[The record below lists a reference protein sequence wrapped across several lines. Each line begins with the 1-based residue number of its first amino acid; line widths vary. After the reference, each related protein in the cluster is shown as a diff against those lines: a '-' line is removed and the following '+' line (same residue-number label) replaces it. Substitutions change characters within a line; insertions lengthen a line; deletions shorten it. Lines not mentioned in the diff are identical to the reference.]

1 MVVLRD
7 GEWSVWCR
15 CGWRSPPSPALSQLA
30 VRHPCGSGGTPATRG
45 RRAAVPLQG
54 GCLSDSHGDMRTGPE
69 SLPLFVRLPSRSD
82 NCLNPPALP
91 STAVPM
97 RVQTTWPHQPGH
109 AVSQADGHDG
119 NTTVAPGLA
128 WTRGDVKPSYR
139 QLNHQ
144 N

>member
-54 GCLSDSHGDMRTGPE
+54 GCLSDSHGDMFESSGPTLYSRPHE
-69 SLPLFVRLPSRSD
+69 GSDDLAASTRARCQPS
-82 NCLNPPALP
+82 
-91 STAVPM
+91 
-97 RVQTTWPHQPGH
+97 
-109 AVSQADGHDG
+109 
-119 NTTVAPGLA
+119 
-128 WTRGDVKPSYR
+128 
-139 QLNHQ
+139 
-144 N
+144 